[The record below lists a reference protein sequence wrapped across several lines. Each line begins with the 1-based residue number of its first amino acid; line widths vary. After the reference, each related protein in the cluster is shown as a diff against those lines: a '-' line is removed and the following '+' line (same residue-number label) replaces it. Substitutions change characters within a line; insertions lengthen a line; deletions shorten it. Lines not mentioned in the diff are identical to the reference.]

1 MRKINN
7 KAAKPATSKPVA
19 AAAKPVAADNKPDRA
34 AIVSACREHVAK
46 LYNGASLSV
55 HSRKPCTAA
64 AYASH
69 ITKPVQRAANGAS
82 PRDESLLSLIAS
94 RSDAKTGAFDPV
106 AIVADLG
113 VISRLASLGYITMR
127 GDACTLTD
135 TGAERARLVAKRA

>member
-1 MRKINN
+1 MIRLTESVLASRPLVVLVGPTAVGKSDVGLRL
-7 KAAKPATSKPVA
+7 ARALETDLLT
-19 AAAKPVAADNKPDRA
+19 AD
-34 AIVSACREHVAK
+34 
-46 LYNGASLSV
+46 
-55 HSRKPCTAA
+55 SRQ
-64 AYASH
+64 
-69 ITKPVQRAANGAS
+69 PVQRAANGAS